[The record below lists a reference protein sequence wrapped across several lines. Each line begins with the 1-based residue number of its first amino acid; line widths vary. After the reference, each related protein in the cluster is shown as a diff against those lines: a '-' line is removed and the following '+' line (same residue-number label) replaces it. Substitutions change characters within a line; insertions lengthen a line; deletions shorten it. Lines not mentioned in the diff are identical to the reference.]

1 MLELTQFTPRTM
13 ILSQASRL
21 ADRAT
26 VWVARQNDDSSF
38 NRLTVD
44 YGRPATV
51 WSAQFADVHSQDVK
65 IPVI

>member
-1 MLELTQFTPRTM
+1 M

-21 ADRAT
+21 ADRQT
-26 VWVARQNDDSSF
+26 VWIARKNNGESF

-51 WSAQFADVHSQDVK
+51 WSAQFAEVHSGDVK
-65 IPVI
+65 NFQ